1 MAGKM
6 EEKRELLSPT
16 VRRRLWRL
24 VLRSLPIPLIPG
36 PELYDL
42 LLELRQSRSDLDEQ
56 VSEAIESLQRSSQLV
71 SQLEEGLRQRSER
84 LNQLREEYERYSK
97 LAEIEELKV
106 EALIQQL
113 EVTLGKERGRER
125 WFEIAMNFFFGLVF
139 FVAGALLSGLLQTW
153 AKGIWG
159 WITGGP

>member
-1 MAGKM
+1 M

-42 LLELRQSRSDLDEQ
+42 LLELRRSRSDLDEQ
-56 VSEAIESLQRSSQLV
+56 VSEAIESLQRSLQLV

-84 LNQLREEYERYSK
+84 LNQLREEYERYCK
-97 LAEIEELKV
+97 LAEIEEQKV
-106 EALIQQL
+106 EALI
-113 EVTLGKERGRER
+113 
-125 WFEIAMNFFFGLVF
+125 
-139 FVAGALLSGLLQTW
+139 
-153 AKGIWG
+153 
-159 WITGGP
+159 